1 VDRRDFIGKFATVE
15 RSVRAYLHASCRNF
29 SDAED
34 LLQNVWRTVWDKLDS
49 YDDTRPFEAW
59 VIGIARMEAL
69 KWRERQA
76 GNRIVLSED
85 IVSRLAKTAAEESE
99 DLPARHKFMMECLE
113 QLQGAARKLV
123 NLKYFERKKIREIA
137 GNLQRNVSAIEMQLV
152 RVRRLLRDCIERK
165 MTMAESRQ

>member
-29 SDAED
+29 NDAED

-59 VIGIARMEAL
+59 VIGIARLEVL

-76 GNRIVLSED
+76 RTRIVLSEET
-85 IVSRLAKTAAEESE
+85 ISRLAETAIAESE

-123 NLKYFERKKIREIA
+123 NLKYFERRQIREIA